1 MEIPWYGWIV
11 GIGVSAWAFMIVF
24 GTIGWSRRKNGTTT
38 TTTLEEN
45 IATNKAVLEKLESI
59 ESIESRLGVV
69 EKTLTD
75 IP

>member
-1 MEIPWYGWIV
+1 MEFPWYGWIV
-11 GIGVSAWAFMIVF
+11 GIGVIAWAFMIVF
-24 GTIGWSRRKNGTTT
+24 GTIGWSRSKTGASKSNSVM
-38 TTTLEEN
+38 EEN
-45 IATNKAVLEKLESI
+45 IATNKAVLAKL

>member
-24 GTIGWSRRKNGTTT
+24 GTIGWSRRKNGNATATA
-38 TTTLEEN
+38 LDEQ
-45 IATNKAVLEKLESI
+45 IATNRAVLEKL